1 MCKYDRTLRDI
12 INECPMHFEEIISDR
27 GLDKYNK
34 NLSYENLYKLYS
46 ERISRTTAVITRKG
60 DNLYCG
66 FRNSSLERRGKRF
79 YIYSEYAP
87 SVIITPRSIKI
98 KGNIGYLFKFLC
110 AKYGIKYDYL
120 PSSHG
125 NNMCIPAT
133 IFKDILIGKVWGE
146 ESLYKDWM
154 SILKIKNVSWK
165 VFAKYYSLLETH
177 YLYDMQSFTKNLENS
192 MKVLIDRMENRKN
205 AAIYIDALTS
215 AAQLNQIID
224 FTWSEKRMESE
235 HQKQMDLILEQEIT
249 LKDKSLIYDIPFSSS
264 NFILLNTEMDIFKE
278 AKNMHHCLY
287 NCYYNKIKNHN
298 YIAFHMNIPESC
310 TLGIMR
316 APDNNIVLDQI
327 YLKYDKPV
335 SEETK
340 KIALDFIQDN
350 YHILNNM
357 LKSKEENNYQ
367 ATYNDVTYQGLVVPQ
382 F

>member
-27 GLDKYNK
+27 GLDKYNE

-46 ERISRTTAVITRKG
+46 ERIGRTTAVITRKG

-66 FRNSSLERRGKRF
+66 FKDSSLERRGKRF
-79 YIYSEYAP
+79 YIYSRYTP
-87 SVIITPRSIKI
+87 SVIITPRSIKA
-98 KGNIGYLFKFLC
+98 KGDINYLFKFLC

-120 PSSHG
+120 PLSRVSH
-125 NNMCIPAT
+125 IPTT

-154 SILKIKNVSWK
+154 SILKIKNVSWR

-192 MKVLIDRMENRKN
+192 MKVLIDRMENREN

-235 HQKQMDLILEQEIT
+235 HQKQMDLVLEQELT
-249 LKDKSLIYDIPFSSS
+249 LKDKYPIYDTSFRSS

-287 NCYYNKIKNHN
+287 NCYYSKIKNHD
-298 YIAFHMNIPESC
+298 YIAFHINAPESC
-310 TLGIMR
+310 TLGIRR
-316 APDNNIVLDQI
+316 APNNDIILDQI

-335 SEETK
+335 AEETR
-340 KIALDFIQDN
+340 KIALDFIRDN
-350 YHILNNM
+350 YHMFNNM
-357 LKSKEENNYQ
+357 LKPKEEGIKF
-367 ATYNDVTYQGLVVPQ
+367 TYDDLVCHGLVVPQ
-382 F
+382 FQ

>member
-1 MCKYDRTLRDI
+1 MCKYNRTLRDI

-27 GLDKYNK
+27 DLDKYDK
-34 NLSYENLYKLYS
+34 NLSYNDLYKLYS
-46 ERISRTTAVITRKG
+46 ERIGRTTAVITRKG

-66 FRNSSLERRGKRF
+66 YRDSSLERRGKRF
-79 YIYSEYAP
+79 YIYSRYTL
-87 SVIITPRSIKI
+87 SVIITPRSIKV
-98 KGNIGYLFKFLC
+98 KGDINYLFKFLC

-120 PSSHG
+120 ST
-125 NNMCIPAT
+125 NNETMQIPAT
-133 IFKDILIGKVWGE
+133 IFKDILIGKIWGK

-165 VFAKYYSLLETH
+165 VFAKYYSLLGTH
-177 YLYDMQSFTKNLENS
+177 YLYDLQSFTKNLENS
-192 MKVLIDRMENRKN
+192 MRVMIDCMENRKN
-205 AAIYIDALTS
+205 ATIYIDALTS

-235 HQKQMDLILEQEIT
+235 HQKQTDLILEQELT
-249 LKDKSLIYDIPFSSS
+249 SKDRSLIYDISFHSS

-287 NCYYNKIKNHN
+287 NCYYNKIKSHD
-298 YIAFHMNIPESC
+298 YIAFHINTPESC
-310 TLGIMR
+310 TLGIR
-316 APDNNIVLDQI
+316 RGYNNNIILDQI

-335 SEETK
+335 SEETR

-350 YHILNNM
+350 YSIFDRM
-357 LKSKEENNYQ
+357 LKTKEENSYQ
-367 ATYNDVTYQGLVVPQ
+367 IACDLGNLYNGLLVPR